1 MEAKEKETLIN
12 TLKAFTSFCDKH
24 NLTYYAVAGT
34 CLGAIRHKGI
44 IPWDDDI
51 DVAMPR
57 KDYDKLLA
65 LRGELKGT
73 GHELVN
79 LGDRSKDSG
88 DYILPYA
95 KFCDANTTIWEQK
108 NNQVIFG
115 VFVDVFPFDNAG
127 NISTAKSLMREY
139 SKKVSKYTKSIRK
152 WTLGELIDD
161 IRKVHLKLVLSWFFN
176 KYVRSL
182 RAKHYHEEVLA
193 IEETIKMQQGDNYL
207 CYCGYYPI
215 EKEIVPKS
223 FFGKGVE
230 VPFED
235 TKIVVPEHY
244 EDYLV
249 HMYNNWQ
256 TPPPPEQRITHHY
269 CYFRDLDRRWT
280 IDEVLKLG
288 IKDQQEIDYTY
299 E

>member
-1 MEAKEKETLIN
+1 
-12 TLKAFTSFCDKH
+12 
-24 NLTYYAVAGT
+24 
-34 CLGAIRHKGI
+34 
-44 IPWDDDI
+44 
-51 DVAMPR
+51 
-57 KDYDKLLA
+57 
-65 LRGELKGT
+65 
-73 GHELVN
+73 
-79 LGDRSKDSG
+79 
-88 DYILPYA
+88 
-95 KFCDANTTIWEQK
+95 
-108 NNQVIFG
+108 
-115 VFVDVFPFDNAG
+115 
-127 NISTAKSLMREY
+127 MREY